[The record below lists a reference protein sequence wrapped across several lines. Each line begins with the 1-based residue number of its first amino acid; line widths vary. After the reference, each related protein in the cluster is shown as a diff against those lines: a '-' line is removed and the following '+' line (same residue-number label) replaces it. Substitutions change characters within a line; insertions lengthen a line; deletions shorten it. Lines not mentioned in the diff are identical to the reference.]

1 MQILSWMG
9 ALGIL
14 VILRATALAE
24 EPTLTAAEAVMATG
38 IENLTPVGIS
48 DTFSIMAGKLY
59 CFTRIKG
66 ARQNTTIKHLWFQRD
81 FMVMEITLPI
91 RSVNWRTYSSKT
103 ITPAS
108 GGSWRVDITTED
120 GTVLQSVPFTI
131 K

>member
-24 EPTLTAAEAVMATG
+24 EPTFTAAEAVVATG

-48 DTFSIMAGKLY
+48 DTFPITVGKLY

-66 ARQNTTIKHLWFQRD
+66 ARQDTTIKHLWFHGDR
-81 FMVMEITLPI
+81 MVMEITLPI
-91 RSVNWRTYSSKT
+91 QSLNWRTYSTKT
-103 ITPAS
+103 ITPS
-108 GGSWRVDITTED
+108 SSGSWRVDITTEN

>member
-24 EPTLTAAEAVMATG
+24 EPTFTAAEAVVATG

-48 DTFSIMAGKLY
+48 DTFPITAGKLY

-66 ARQNTTIKHLWFQRD
+66 ARQDTTIKHLWFHGDR
-81 FMVMEITLPI
+81 MVMEITLPI
-91 RSVNWRTYSSKT
+91 QSLNWRTYSSKT
-103 ITPAS
+103 ITPS
-108 GGSWRVDITTED
+108 SSGSWRVDITTEN